1 MDALE
6 SRERG
11 EPVMKIF
18 TRFTAIATTAILA
31 SGALAQD
38 LATGAALYQKHCAT
52 CHGVE
57 ATGQGPMAGV
67 LVIKPVDLAAL
78 TRDNG
83 GVFPTARVVA
93 RIDGRDPL
101 VSHGSPMPV
110 YGDFFEGNDTAL
122 KTPAGQP
129 IMTSGPIVDLVA
141 FLQTVQME

>member
-1 MDALE
+1 
-6 SRERG
+6 
-11 EPVMKIF
+11 MKHF
-18 TRFTAIATTAILA
+18 TQLAAMAAIGLLS

-38 LATGAALYQKHCAT
+38 VATGATLYQKHCAT

-67 LVIKPVDLAAL
+67 LLIKPVNLVAL
-78 TRDNG
+78 SRDNG

-110 YGDFFEGNDTAL
+110 YGYFFEGNDTAL

-129 IMTSGPIVDLVA
+129 IMTSEPIVDLVA
-141 FLQTVQME
+141 FLQSVQME

>member
-1 MDALE
+1 
-6 SRERG
+6 
-11 EPVMKIF
+11 MKIF
-18 TRFTAIATTAILA
+18 TRLPAIATAAILA

-38 LATGAALYQKHCAT
+38 TAIGAALYQKHCAT

-67 LVIKPVDLAAL
+67 LVIKPVDLVAL

-129 IMTSGPIVDLVA
+129 IMTSGPIVDLIA
-141 FLQTVQME
+141 FLQSVQME

>member
-1 MDALE
+1 M
-6 SRERG
+6 R
-11 EPVMKIF
+11 IF
-18 TRFTAIATTAILA
+18 TRLPAIATAAILA

-38 LATGAALYQKHCAT
+38 TAIGAALYQKHCAT

-67 LVIKPVDLAAL
+67 LVIKPVDLVAL

-129 IMTSGPIVDLVA
+129 IMTSGPIVDLIA
-141 FLQTVQME
+141 FLQSVQME

>member
-1 MDALE
+1 
-6 SRERG
+6 
-11 EPVMKIF
+11 MKIF
-18 TRFTAIATTAILA
+18 TRLAAIATTAILA

-38 LATGAALYQKHCAT
+38 LATGAALYRKHCAT

-110 YGDFFEGNDTAL
+110 YGHFFEGNDTAL

-129 IMTSGPIVDLVA
+129 IMTSESIVDLVA
-141 FLQTVQME
+141 FLQSVQME

>member
-1 MDALE
+1 
-6 SRERG
+6 
-11 EPVMKIF
+11 MKHF
-18 TRFTAIATTAILA
+18 TRLAAMATIGLLST
-31 SGALAQD
+31 GALAQD
-38 LATGAALYQKHCAT
+38 VATGAELYQKHCAT

-67 LVIKPVDLAAL
+67 LLIKPVNLVAL
-78 TRDNG
+78 SRDNS

-110 YGDFFEGNDTAL
+110 YGYFFEGTDTAL

-129 IMTSGPIVDLVA
+129 IMTSEPIVDLVA
-141 FLQTVQME
+141 YLQSVQLE